1 MCGGDEWWSETLWC
15 DTKVMWFDWT
25 GGGELIDSERLGVEA
40 QQVCVGWR
48 GPSRRFI
55 RCCTSLIFS
64 LNLVWLWKG
73 GREEVPVAFC
83 TASEEG
89 GETRKEGEKRR
100 RETFAG
106 LSGIISQPP
115 SDLRRT
121 VLSPLLPPPNA
132 SSHPFTLISTTLSAL
147 PPSSSSHLPPLLLL
161 GQHYLARLIVM

>member
-1 MCGGDEWWSETLWC
+1 M
-15 DTKVMWFDWT
+15 
-25 GGGELIDSERLGVEA
+25 
-40 QQVCVGWR
+40 
-48 GPSRRFI
+48 
-55 RCCTSLIFS
+55 
-64 LNLVWLWKG
+64 
-73 GREEVPVAFC
+73 PVAFC